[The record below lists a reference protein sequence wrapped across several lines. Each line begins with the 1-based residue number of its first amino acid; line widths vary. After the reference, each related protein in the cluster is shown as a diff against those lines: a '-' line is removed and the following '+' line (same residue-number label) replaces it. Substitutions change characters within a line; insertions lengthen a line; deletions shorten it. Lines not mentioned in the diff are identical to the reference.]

1 MQALLDDFE
10 LSVANQVK
18 TYRIA
23 LTEKLN
29 ILSALDEEIL
39 TLITEEHIEDA
50 IRETGI
56 FRESIH
62 EMIVRI
68 DETLNAVEVE
78 NSGHSDKSISRCPSN
93 SNSFT
98 EGL

>member
-1 MQALLDDFE
+1 MTITLEKVQALLDDFE
-10 LSVANQVK
+10 LSLANQVK

-29 ILSALDEEIL
+29 ILSALNDEIL
-39 TLITEEHIEDA
+39 TLITEEHIEDE

-56 FRESIH
+56 FRESID

-78 NSGHSDKSISRCPSN
+78 NS
-93 SNSFT
+93 
-98 EGL
+98 

>member
-1 MQALLDDFE
+1 MTITLEKVQALLDDFE

-18 TYRIA
+18 TY

-39 TLITEEHIEDA
+39 TEEHIEDE

-78 NSGHSDKSISRCPSN
+78 NPGHVR
-93 SNSFT
+93 
-98 EGL
+98 

>member
-1 MQALLDDFE
+1 MADEELKKKKKIRGGHKGYGTITLEKVQALLDDFE

-23 LTEKLN
+23 ITEKLN

-39 TLITEEHIEDA
+39 TLITEEHSEDE
-50 IRETGI
+50 ISETGI

-68 DETLNAVEVE
+68 DETL
-78 NSGHSDKSISRCPSN
+78 
-93 SNSFT
+93 
-98 EGL
+98 